1 MRWEDQIIHKFC
13 SRNQGA
19 HITRSHWDEMS
30 CLQLPAVGFKEDVHN
45 LPATPPI
52 YHLSKSMCLVTTAT
66 GTELA
71 SIPFSKFLHKC
82 LLMGEFKLQMFR
94 QEDIPAPVVW
104 ADAYKGRNSD
114 HYQQTMT
121 YSSAF
126 LNFLLLIIKIEK
138 KKQYTT
144 SCFCWLYSL
153 PKAPIT

>member
-1 MRWEDQIIHKFC
+1 
-13 SRNQGA
+13 
-19 HITRSHWDEMS
+19 MS

-144 SCFCWLYSL
+144 SCFC
-153 PKAPIT
+153 